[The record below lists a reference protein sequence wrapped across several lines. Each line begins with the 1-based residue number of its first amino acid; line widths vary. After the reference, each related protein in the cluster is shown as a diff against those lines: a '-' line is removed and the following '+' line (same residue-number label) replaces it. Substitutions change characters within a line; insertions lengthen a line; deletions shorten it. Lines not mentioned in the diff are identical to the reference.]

1 MKLSEA
7 MTRDVRVA
15 NPDQS
20 IREAAQ
26 LTKTRRLSARRSRHL
41 ESNQRSFRGT
51 TLSGRLGGCDALA
64 GPLLHCVR

>member
-26 LTKTRRLSARRSRHL
+26 LTRRLSARRSRHL
-41 ESNQRSFRGT
+41 GSNQRSCRGT

>member
-26 LTKTRRLSARRSRHL
+26 LTKARRLSARPFPASRS
-41 ESNQRSFRGT
+41 QP
-51 TLSGRLGGCDALA
+51 AI
-64 GPLLHCVR
+64 VR